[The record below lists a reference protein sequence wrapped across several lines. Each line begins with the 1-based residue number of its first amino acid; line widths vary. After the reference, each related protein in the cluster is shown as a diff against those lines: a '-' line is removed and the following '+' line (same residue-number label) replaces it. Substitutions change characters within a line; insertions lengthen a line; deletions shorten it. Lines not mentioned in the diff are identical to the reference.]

1 MTLLMRDR
9 ENHKQG
15 KQEERQK
22 IIRNM
27 IRQGFDDE
35 QIMTVCETTEEEIMI
50 CREKADLL

>member
-15 KQEERQK
+15 KLEERQK